1 MVYQGRGQCN
11 ISILVYKQRFLNP
24 NDKSTASKNY
34 AHVRYIATRPGV
46 APNQGMNH
54 GLFGCLV
61 PGSQRADFPD
71 WKPVAQLVY
80 QDSKRHV
87 TMYRSVV
94 SFGAETA
101 RGLYLYD
108 QKAWQRYIENHIRTV
123 AEKNGIRRENFQW
136 AAALHPE
143 KDHPHVHIVFWDQ
156 SEGRARIKNPFT
168 HPAIPNGIRR
178 QMIKDTFADRIRAYG
193 EEKNKAAAEMRRFGD
208 GLVEDFERH
217 IRQMGWKQYQ
227 KTRERY
233 DLEPELSDVFDFE
246 EKVLNGA
253 ADRVFQIKALLPGQG
268 RVAYQLLPPG
278 LKEQVDNLVAYLL
291 SELPSLQKKKEDYVE
306 SKMKMVLLYGGSET
320 YLDAKRQ
327 CFCAEADKILANR
340 VLGMV
345 KTLNRLE
352 SEGRQMDYLQNR
364 KETYMGQMLVEM
376 FDMLAGMVW
385 VNEHQFAESVGRAR
399 CGELSKEARKER
411 YLRYQDKGY
420 EH

>member
-1 MVYQGRGQCN
+1 M
-11 ISILVYKQRFLNP
+11 
-24 NDKSTASKNY
+24 
-34 AHVRYIATRPGV
+34 
-46 APNQGMNH
+46 
-54 GLFGCLV
+54 
-61 PGSQRADFPD
+61 DFPD
-71 WKPVAQLVY
+71 WKTVAQLVY
-80 QDSKRHV
+80 QNSKRHV

-101 RGLYLYD
+101 KGLYLYD

-143 KDHPHVHIVFWDQ
+143 KDHPHVHIVFWDK

-168 HPAIPNGIRR
+168 HPAIPNSIRK
-178 QMIKDTFADRIRAYG
+178 QMIKDTFADRIREYG
-193 EEKNKAAAEMRRFGD
+193 KEKNKAATEMRRFGD

-227 KTRERY
+227 RIRERN

-246 EKVLNGA
+246 EKVLVRA
-253 ADRVFQIKALLPGQG
+253 AERVFQIKAALPGRG

-291 SELPSLQKKKEDYVE
+291 SELPGLQKRKEDYVE
-306 SKMKMVLLYGGSET
+306 SKMKMALLYGGSET

-327 CFCAEADKILANR
+327 NFGAEADKILANR

-352 SEGRQMDYLQNR
+352 GEGRQSDYLQHR

-376 FDMLAGMVW
+376 FDMLAGV
-385 VNEHQFAESVGRAR
+385 VQANEHQFMESIGRAK
-399 CGELSKEARKER
+399 GKELSKEARKEL